1 MAAKDSVKS
10 LKTLI
15 KVHTAKLD
23 EKKRILADLQTLLA
37 HMEQDLARLQQE
49 LLHEQ
54 QVAQENPMLTGAY
67 PAYAKANEMRQD
79 EVLLSMDKIK
89 REIEWAR
96 MEVQAA
102 HQEQKKFEKA
112 KELRM
117 AEIQAELDRKE
128 DLFIDELALTQ
139 YRKSQEEQQD

>member
-1 MAAKDSVKS
+1 MARDSVKS

-15 KVHTAKLD
+15 KVQTAKLD
-23 EKKRILADLQTLLA
+23 EKKRILVDLQTIQA
-37 HMEQDLARLQQE
+37 QMEKDLARLQQE

-54 QVAQENPMLTGAY
+54 QVAQNDSFLAGAY

-79 EVLLSMDKIK
+79 EVLLSMDRIK

-139 YRKSQEEQQD
+139 YRRRQDET